1 MAGEYSPADSDF
13 DCSHDFLMAFRKSM
27 RGQVWRV
34 NAMLLT
40 DVVLAGVIVAMGAY
54 GQRYRHHPFT
64 RFVFLGATTLF
75 LPILSYVVSST
86 DRKSNNYSNVTQV
99 FLPEEYGLVATCDG
113 EFHSLATV
121 TWAFL
126 VQIVVINTSTVVAS
140 DDREGRNIPPPYELF
155 VQGVWT
161 FYLGASSIKPVHF
174 VNDLFLGTYLRL
186 FIEFSPFALICVKI
200 VFKLYAFG
208 NAQRSF
214 ALGRNPHLVSGYSQ
228 QLQQVEEGSPHGEP
242 PVGDGQHVHVHVP
255 PPPLMVMGEEVI
267 QVEEQP
273 QGYVVKDV
281 KNMVTVDRVW
291 RLDDT
296 LLAVPRPLL
305 LKDLCLSFALFKLLR
320 CRFARYKLGNA
331 GSKGV
336 TTDFFWGLL
345 MKDGEH
351 VRIFR
356 LIADEVSFVHDYYY
370 SSLPICYAKRWLH
383 IWSLCIS
390 LLSLGYCIVVAC
402 RLGLA
407 IWQEHWED
415 IGSVTQMVC
424 SYRCWREHGVSSP
437 NLEFIGRTFLVVVAL
452 FLIVTLVM
460 ISEIRDIGS
469 YICSNWTKVGL
480 ICWYVNHTS
489 RQHFVPVQKW
499 VALLL
504 RCRCKL
510 MKHWN
515 EKMGQCSVLVL
526 QPRTVTPLGLLRRVL
541 RLPDKERSVRVS
553 PAVKACIIDALRS
566 HKSTGA
572 SLRRSRVHENFPG
585 ARNSKGTSDAIL
597 TWHIATCILEA
608 RHPCQHDQEQ
618 EQGSPPAVSDDRI
631 TAVHLSRYCTY
642 LVAWYPEL
650 LPDDVAWS
658 KSVYKAVKKDAGGAL
673 AARRAA
679 PGTPEAEYEQLLKL
693 LGENSRHEV
702 LRDGARLATELVE
715 YFTAAGEGDEATW
728 KLLAGFWSEMIL
740 YAAPSKN
747 EKGHLEAVARGGE
760 LITLLWALLF
770 HAGIV
775 SRGETAAT
783 PAGTV

>member
-1 MAGEYSPADSDF
+1 
-13 DCSHDFLMAFRKSM
+13 
-27 RGQVWRV
+27 
-34 NAMLLT
+34 
-40 DVVLAGVIVAMGAY
+40 
-54 GQRYRHHPFT
+54 
-64 RFVFLGATTLF
+64 
-75 LPILSYVVSST
+75 
-86 DRKSNNYSNVTQV
+86 
-99 FLPEEYGLVATCDG
+99 
-113 EFHSLATV
+113 
-121 TWAFL
+121 
-126 VQIVVINTSTVVAS
+126 
-140 DDREGRNIPPPYELF
+140 
-155 VQGVWT
+155 
-161 FYLGASSIKPVHF
+161 
-174 VNDLFLGTYLRL
+174 
-186 FIEFSPFALICVKI
+186 
-200 VFKLYAFG
+200 
-208 NAQRSF
+208 
-214 ALGRNPHLVSGYSQ
+214 
-228 QLQQVEEGSPHGEP
+228 
-242 PVGDGQHVHVHVP
+242 
-255 PPPLMVMGEEVI
+255 MVMGEEVI
-267 QVEEQP
+267 QVEKQP

-351 VRIFR
+351 VRIFQ

-370 SSLPICYAKRWLH
+370 SSLPICYVKRWLH

-402 RLGLA
+402 WLGYA
-407 IWQEHWED
+407 IWQADWED
-415 IGSVTQMVC
+415 IVSASQMDC
-424 SYRCWREHGVSSP
+424 IYRCWGDHVVSP
-437 NLEFIGRTFLVVVAL
+437 LEVESFGSTFLVVVLL

-489 RQHFVPVQKW
+489 SQHFVPVQKW

-504 RCRCKL
+504 RCRWKL

-553 PAVKACIIDALRS
+553 PAVTACIIDALRS

-585 ARNSKGTSDAIL
+585 ACNSKGTSDAIL

-642 LVAWYPEL
+642 LMAWYPEL

-658 KSVYKAVKKDAGGAL
+658 KSVYKAVKKDAGRAL

-747 EKGHLEAVARGGE
+747 EKGHSEAVARGGE

>member
-1 MAGEYSPADSDF
+1 MAGGNSTADSDF
-13 DCSHDFLMAFRKSM
+13 HCSDEFLAAFRKSM

-54 GQRYRHHPFT
+54 GQRYHHHPYT
-64 RFVFLGATTLF
+64 RFVFLGATLF

-86 DRKSNNYSNVTQV
+86 DSKSNNYSNVN
-99 FLPEEYGLVATCDG
+99 EYFHGLVATCEG

-126 VQIVVINTSTVVAS
+126 VQIVVINTSIVVAA

-155 VQGVWT
+155 VQG
-161 FYLGASSIKPVHF
+161 
-174 VNDLFLGTYLRL
+174 
-186 FIEFSPFALICVKI
+186 
-200 VFKLYAFG
+200 
-208 NAQRSF
+208 RSF

-267 QVEEQP
+267 QVEKQPLQQVEEGSPHGEPPVAVAGDDQDVHVHVPPPPPLMVKGEEVIQVEKQP

-305 LKDLCLSFALFKLLR
+305 LKDLCLSFALFQLLR

-345 MKDGEH
+345 MKDGKP

-370 SSLPICYAKRWLH
+370 SIIPSNLLCQALAAHLESLYLTLEPRD
-383 IWSLCIS
+383 
-390 LLSLGYCIVVAC
+390 
-402 RLGLA
+402 
-407 IWQEHWED
+407 WED
-415 IGSVTQMVC
+415 IVSTTQMDC
-424 SYRCWREHGVSSP
+424 LYWCWGADVRSETWLLH
-437 NLEFIGRTFLVVVAL
+437 L
-452 FLIVTLVM
+452 FQL
-460 ISEIRDIGS
+460 D
-469 YICSNWTKVGL
+469 K
-480 ICWYVNHTS
+480 S
-489 RQHFVPVQKW
+489 RAH
-499 VALLL
+499 LL
-504 RCRCKL
+504 
-510 MKHWN
+510 
-515 EKMGQCSVLVL
+515 MGQSSVLVL

-572 SLRRSRVHENFPG
+572 SLRRSRVDENFPG
-585 ARNSKGTSDAIL
+585 ACNSKGTSDAIL

-658 KSVYKAVKKDAGGAL
+658 KSVYKAVKKDAGRAL

-747 EKGHLEAVARGGE
+747 EKGDSEAVARGGE